1 MLVLSRRAQDA
12 IMIGPD
18 IVVTVLSISRDQVR
32 IGIEAPADVEVH
44 RKEIFLAIEEANRSE
59 PAAEQTP

>member
-18 IVVTVLSISRDQVR
+18 IEVTVLSISRDQVR
-32 IGIEAPADVEVH
+32 IGIEAPPDVEVH
-44 RKEIFLAIEEANRSE
+44 RKEVFLAIEAGRTE
-59 PAAEQTP
+59 PTDH